1 MRDVRRIG
9 LLLAV
14 LWIAGIWGDDAVMG
28 ASQTEQKLTKHISKA
43 VECDYLLSLP
53 AGYGE
58 KDQRWPLL
66 MFLHGAGERG
76 DNLELVKVHGPAKLI
91 EQGRD
96 YPFIVVSPQ
105 CPAGQWWTEKT
116 DTLMALLDEIESKY
130 AVDPDRIY
138 LTGLSMGGFGTWT
151 LATRH
156 PERFAAIAPICG
168 GGDWYLADRLKNVPV
183 WAFHGAQDSVVPLV
197 LSETMV
203 QAVEKVGG
211 NAKLTVY
218 PEANHDSW
226 TATYDNPELYDW
238 LLSHRA
244 SRPKPTPASGQRP
257 MKLDKQV
264 AVGIDYLLYLPEGYG
279 DGSQKWP
286 LMLFLHGAGERGSDL
301 DKVKVHGPPKL
312 VAQGKTLPFIIASPQ
327 CPNGRS
333 WSDPAQV
340 QVLIALLDDL
350 VEKYQVDESRVY
362 LTGLSM
368 GGYGTWA
375 LGASCPE
382 RFAALV
388 PICGGG
394 QPRMARRLRDMP
406 IWVFHGAKDG
416 TVPLSQSEEM
426 VEALKAAGGNVEF
439 TVYPE
444 ARHDS
449 WTATY
454 DNPKLYEWLLSH
466 RKGSERK

>member
-1 MRDVRRIG
+1 MRDAKWMG
-9 LLLAV
+9 LLLTLV
-14 LWIAGIWGDDAVMG
+14 WSLGIWPDNAVMG
-28 ASQTEQKLTKHISKA
+28 AGQSERKLNTEIAKKVDIR
-43 VECDYLLSLP
+43 YLLYLP
-53 AGYGE
+53 EGYGE
-58 KDQRWPLL
+58 TDRKWPLML
-66 MFLHGAGERG
+66 FLHGAGERG

-91 EQGRD
+91 EQGKD

-116 DTLMALLDEIESKY
+116 DTLMALLDEVESKY

-168 GGDWYLADRLKNVPV
+168 GGDRFLADRLKNVPV
-183 WAFHGAQDSVVPLV
+183 WAFHGARDSVVPMA

-203 QAVEKVGG
+203 QAVERVGG
-211 NAKLTVY
+211 HAKLTVY

-238 LLSHRA
+238 FLSHRLN
-244 SRPKPTPASGQRP
+244 RSGQRA
-257 MKLDKQV
+257 MALKKDV
-264 AVGIDYLLYLPEGYG
+264 SVEIDYLLYLPDGYG
-279 DGSQKWP
+279 ETSQDWP
-286 LMLFLHGAGERGSDL
+286 LMLFLHGGGERGSDL

-312 VAQGKTLPFIIASPQ
+312 VAQVKSLPFIVASPQ

-333 WSDPAQV
+333 WSDPAQM
-340 QVLIALLDDL
+340 QTLIALLDDL

-362 LTGLSM
+362 LTGPSM

-394 QPRMARRLRDMP
+394 QPRMARRLRDVP
-406 IWVFHGAKDG
+406 IWVFHGAKDS

-466 RKGSERK
+466 RKGAEQK